1 MSADTVVQAPEE
13 RRVPIS
19 TALPGPRA
27 GLNRLSALTQA
38 LDLKTQAYAD
48 ALAKDTPVHVRAA
61 LMRAWADLHEITMA
75 IRGEGKPKPVEA
87 RNATPKRKQ
96 RDAAAPIVAMT
107 RAHESESNS
116 TAKDNGA

>member
-1 MSADTVVQAPEE
+1 MTADAVVQTPDE
-13 RRVPIS
+13 RRVPIA
-19 TALPGPRA
+19 TAYTGPRA

-87 RNATPKRKQ
+87 RNATHKKRG
-96 RDAAAPIVAMT
+96 RDAAAPVVAQ
-107 RAHESESNS
+107 RAHEAS
-116 TAKDNGA
+116 TNGVNGAS